1 MPNNSFVESYLRD
14 VGSIAET
21 ISREDIK
28 KVILMLYDAW
38 REDRQ
43 IFVAGNGGSA
53 STASHFASDLNK
65 FTSVQGKR
73 RFRAFALTDNM
84 PLMTAL
90 VNDEGWENVYS
101 WQLENFMRNGDV
113 LVAISV
119 HGGSGSDQA
128 GPWSQNLLKA
138 VKLVQRKEGRVVAI
152 VGFDGGLLRKVSDS
166 SIVVPI
172 KSTPQVEGFHLVL
185 THLIVARLRELLGK
199 SGK

>member
-14 VGSIAET
+14 VGSIVKT

-101 WQLENFMRNGDV
+101 WQLESFMRKGDV

-119 HGGSGSDQA
+119 HGGSGSDRA

-138 VKLVQRKEGRVVAI
+138 VKLVRQKEGRVVAI

-185 THLIVARLRELLGK
+185 THLIVARLRELLGE